1 MPVPRVLKEDV
12 LIDMAKGKQ
21 GKVQRRKRI
30 HRSIREDMMGTSVRP
45 RLSVYRSNKYIYA
58 QLIDD
63 FAGHTLVSAS
73 SLEDGVDEESPT
85 EEGRVVGELIAER
98 AQEKDIEK
106 VVFDRGGYKF
116 HGRVEALAEGA
127 RDGGLQF

>member
-1 MPVPRVLKEDV
+1 
-12 LIDMAKGKQ
+12 MAKGKAE
-21 GKVQRRKRI
+21 KVERRKRI
-30 HRSIREDMMGTSVRP
+30 HKSIREDVMGTSLRP

-63 FAGHTLVSAS
+63 FAGHTLASAS

-85 EEGRVVGELIAER
+85 EESRAVGELIAER
-98 AQEKDIEK
+98 AQEEGIDE
-106 VVFDRGGYKF
+106 VVFDRGGYKY

-127 RDGGLQF
+127 RDGGLDF